1 MDYEKLRIAD
11 YKHWSVVLHHK
22 PYYLGRVC
30 LWANRADAMDL
41 METTPEEQKEFF
53 EVGSDVTVALYD
65 LFLPDM
71 MNYSAQGTVT
81 KHLHVQF
88 VPRYKEKHVF
98 NGITFKDDNWGKSF
112 TPYDEDFS
120 VPEKTMLAI
129 RDAIRE
135 RLEAVREQERSL

>member
-1 MDYEKLRIAD
+1 MEYEKLRIKD
-11 YKHWSVVLHHK
+11 FKHWSVVLHER

-53 EVGSDVTVALYD
+53 EVGSDVNIALYD

-71 MNYSAQGTVT
+71 MNYSAQGNVT

-88 VPRYKEKHVF
+88 VPRYKEQRVF
-98 NGITFKDDNWGKSF
+98 DGITFIDKQWGKSF
-112 TPYDEDFS
+112 TPYDQDFS
-120 VPEKTMLAI
+120 VPEGTMMKI
-129 RDAIRE
+129 RDIIKE
-135 RLEAVREQERSL
+135 RLDMIKEQQETL